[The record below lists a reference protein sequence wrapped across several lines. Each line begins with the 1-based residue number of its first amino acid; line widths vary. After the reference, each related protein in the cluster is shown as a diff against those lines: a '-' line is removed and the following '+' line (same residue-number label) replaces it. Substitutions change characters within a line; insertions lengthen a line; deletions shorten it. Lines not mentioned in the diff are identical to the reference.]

1 LQRKRLRE
9 GPRLAA
15 AALLAVICHFA
26 FVALFIL
33 LSFIEVNLPGRP
45 AKRHSPN
52 PVILQGLSAQEWAK
66 NRGELKPSAK
76 EQSDAVIAQRSKPP
90 E

>member
-1 LQRKRLRE
+1 MVTRLQRKRLRE

-33 LSFIEVNLPGRP
+33 LSFIEVHLPGRP
-45 AKRHSPN
+45 AKPHSPN
-52 PVILQGLSAQEWAK
+52 PVILQGLSAQ
-66 NRGELKPSAK
+66 
-76 EQSDAVIAQRSKPP
+76 
-90 E
+90 